1 MYRIHDRIDYKDVPE
16 LLGHASV
23 LLLLSEYERNGILT
37 TKLFE
42 YLAME
47 RPILCVRTETD
58 SEIANIV
65 RDANAGYA
73 GDNLAS
79 VKDFILRCYNQ
90 WLSQGYCSVPIKRHY
105 IKTFAR
111 EEQAMRL
118 AALLNRVLEF
128 SKTGN

>member
-1 MYRIHDRIDYKDVPE
+1 
-16 LLGHASV
+16 
-23 LLLLSEYERNGILT
+23 
-37 TKLFE
+37 LFE

-47 RPILCVRTETD
+47 RPILCVRTEPE

-90 WLSQGYCSVPIKRHY
+90 WRTQGFCTIPVKRDY
-105 IKTFAR
+105 VVNFSR
-111 EEQAMRL
+111 EAQAMRL
-118 AALLNRVLEF
+118 SALLNSLVG
-128 SKTGN
+128 SSNAAN